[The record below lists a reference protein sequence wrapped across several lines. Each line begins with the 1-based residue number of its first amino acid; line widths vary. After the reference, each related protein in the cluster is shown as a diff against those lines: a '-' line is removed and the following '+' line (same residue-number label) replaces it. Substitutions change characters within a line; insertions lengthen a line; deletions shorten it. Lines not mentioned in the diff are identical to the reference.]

1 MYFRCLILF
10 TYLLCFSLE
19 LKAAE
24 IKEKPPYKV
33 MMILYRGFTDAE
45 KGFIA
50 YFKQRHIAAEFII
63 RDAQADNTK
72 IAEFVSEARELK
84 PDLIYTFGT
93 TVTAEVVGLVG
104 QVNPHKHITDI
115 PVVFNIVADPIGAK
129 LVKSMQA
136 SGRNLTGASHLVPLS
151 AQMNALQKMRNTQ
164 TIGVIYNSQE
174 KNAVLAVQGLEKI
187 AAKYKLSL
195 DLAPVALDENNKP
208 SVEGIK
214 IAAQTLL
221 EKKPQFIYIPSDS
234 FMIKNARTVVQV
246 AQAAK
251 IPVFSATEAPI
262 RNDGAL
268 LGLVS
273 TYFNVGELAAYK
285 AEQILLKKERVSK
298 IPIDSLN
305 RFTYLVNMGAAK
317 KLGVYPPLAVIKF
330 AELISPM
337 DAGDARE

>member
-1 MYFRCLILF
+1 MYFRFIIIF
-10 TYLLCFSLE
+10 TYLLLFPLE

-24 IKEKPPYKV
+24 INEKPPYKI

-45 KGFIA
+45 KGFVS
-50 YFKQRHIAAEFII
+50 YFKQHHIAAEFII

-104 QVNPHKHITDI
+104 QVNPEKHITDI
-115 PVVFNIVADPIGAK
+115 PVVFNIVADPIGAR
-129 LVKSMQA
+129 LVKNMQA

-151 AQMNALQKMRNTQ
+151 AQMNALQKMRSTQ
-164 TIGVIYNSQE
+164 TLGVIYNSQE

-187 AAKYKLSL
+187 AAKNKFSL
-195 DLAPVALDENNKP
+195 DLSPVALDENNKP
-208 SVEGIK
+208 GLDGIK
-214 IAAQTLL
+214 KATQELL
-221 EKKPQFIYIPSDS
+221 ARKPQFIYIPSDS
-234 FMIKNARTVVQV
+234 FMIKNAQTVVQA

-251 IPVFSATEAPI
+251 IPVFSATEAPV

-273 TYFNVGELAAYK
+273 TYFNVGELAAHK
-285 AEQILLKKERVSK
+285 AEQILLKKEHVSK
-298 IPIDSLN
+298 IPVELLN

-317 KLGVYPPLAVIKF
+317 KLGIYPPLAVVKF
-330 AELISPM
+330 AELISPLDGV
-337 DAGDARE
+337 DASE